1 MWMPISTV
9 IPEEIINVL
18 PQTGGNREFAMGGTY
33 IAFNQ
38 GINALFGNPAG
49 LTADNAVE
57 IILGNYW
64 QIHKTSQFDDE
75 YYSRSWNDSYSIK
88 YEKVHRL
95 NYFGLSYH
103 KRLPHS
109 PFKFA
114 GAIGISPFYNW
125 KSTRHS
131 DGNES
136 YVSGTSEDVHYRIVQ
151 KEKIVGLYD
160 LLSIG
165 IGFSWEETAS
175 IGFSVNYPIREKYE
189 YEFNSI
195 YTYERNG
202 DKQSSDY
209 TSKNSENVSASQ
221 FIRIGGMLHVT
232 SRLTLGILWMQ
243 THHYNI
249 SDQRRE
255 FPATLNFGI
264 AYKILPELLFAF
276 DIQSQP
282 WEKVKIENEFIPAV
296 KSGNAYRFGLE
307 YINKIIIRTGY
318 ALDRLPV
325 MDLDDNA
332 VDMNN
337 VTLGIGYLT
346 KYFIFEIGARY
357 RFTTFKTDNWFDEY
371 DYNFREIV
379 LQSTI
384 KITI

>member
-1 MWMPISTV
+1 MPISSV
-9 IPEEIINVL
+9 ISEEMINAL
-18 PQTGGNREFAMGGTY
+18 PQTGGSREFAMGGTY

-49 LTADNAVE
+49 LPDNNTFE

-64 QIHKTSQFDDE
+64 QIYKTSQFDDE
-75 YYSRSWNDSYSIK
+75 YYLRSWSDSYSIK
-88 YEKVHRL
+88 YEKIHRL

-114 GAIGISPFYNW
+114 GAIGFSPFYNW
-125 KSTRHS
+125 KSTRQS
-131 DGNES
+131 NGNES
-136 YVSGTSEDVHYRIVQ
+136 YISGTSEDIRYSIVE

-165 IGFSWEETAS
+165 IGFSWKETGS
-175 IGFSVNYPIREKYE
+175 IGISVNYPVRKQYE

-195 YTYERNG
+195 YTFERNG
-202 DKQSSDY
+202 DQQSSDY
-209 TSKNSENVSASQ
+209 TSKNSEDVSASQ
-221 FIRIGGMLHVT
+221 FVRIGGMLHLT

-243 THHYNI
+243 AHHYNI

-264 AYKILPELLFAF
+264 AYKILPELLSAF

-282 WEKVKIENEFIPAV
+282 WEKVKIENEFIPDT

-307 YINKIIIRTGY
+307 YINKIIFRTGY

-325 MDLDDNA
+325 MDADDNA

-337 VTLGIGYLT
+337 ITLGIGYLT

-357 RFTTFKTDNWFDEY
+357 RFASFKTDEWLNVY

-384 KITI
+384 KIII